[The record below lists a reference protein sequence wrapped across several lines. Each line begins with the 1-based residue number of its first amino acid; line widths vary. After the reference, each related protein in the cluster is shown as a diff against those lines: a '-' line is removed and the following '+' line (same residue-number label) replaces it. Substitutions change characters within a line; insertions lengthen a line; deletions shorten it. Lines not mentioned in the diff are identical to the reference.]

1 MPQPSRPTMTPSMM
15 RTPRFFLRFA
25 SHTFCAFRG
34 PAPRAFRLSS
44 RAAYARPI
52 PKLIWLGWPPDFAAG
67 FLEASLERPAG
78 GAQSDSRP
86 RFYYILFA
94 RAPSRARTRYLRGP
108 KQGPHPYI
116 LDGKSD
122 YRLTSPARSI

>member
-52 PKLIWLGWPPDFAAG
+52 PKLIWLGWPPDFAGPRRVSQSFAG
-67 FLEASLERPAG
+67 EASRRGPIRLAPE
-78 GAQSDSRP
+78 
-86 RFYYILFA
+86 ILLHN
-94 RAPSRARTRYLRGP
+94 YLRELQVEP
-108 KQGPHPYI
+108 KPVHI
-116 LDGKSD
+116 RREI
-122 YRLTSPARSI
+122 RL